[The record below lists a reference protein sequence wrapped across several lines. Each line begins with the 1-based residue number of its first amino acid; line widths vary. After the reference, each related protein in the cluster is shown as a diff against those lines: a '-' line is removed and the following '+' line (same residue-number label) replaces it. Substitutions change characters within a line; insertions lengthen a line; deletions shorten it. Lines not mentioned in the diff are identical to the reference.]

1 HRSRTD
7 SGDRRSLARGSRRAR
22 RTASRRAPCLGA
34 PRAVPHSTT
43 TTKRSSWAAEGAR
56 GRERAAPAAR
66 ARAARGGGFARR
78 ERPPRRR
85 PAQDRSESRAD
96 AGPHRRRSHE
106 EPADDRLL
114 PATCVPATVGGL
126 VSVRVLGAILLGAAI
141 VAAPSFAAAQ
151 DADRAA

>member
-1 HRSRTD
+1 
-7 SGDRRSLARGSRRAR
+7 
-22 RTASRRAPCLGA
+22 
-34 PRAVPHSTT
+34 HSTT

-114 PATCVPATVGGL
+114 PATGGPAAVGGL

-151 DADRAA
+151 DADRAAQPSLQAGACDEAQARQQRYQIGVLERVLEGAVQHGVT